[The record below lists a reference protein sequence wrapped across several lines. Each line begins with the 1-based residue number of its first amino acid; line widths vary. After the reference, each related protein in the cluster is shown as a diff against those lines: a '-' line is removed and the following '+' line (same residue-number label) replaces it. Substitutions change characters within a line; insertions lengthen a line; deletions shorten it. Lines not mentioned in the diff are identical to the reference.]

1 MCGLILFVQPENIGV
16 DARGVLK
23 VFDFGLAKELKRRD
37 LVQPPDGY
45 RATGVTGSR
54 RYMSPEV
61 IKSQPYGF
69 SADVYSF
76 GVLLWEVMALR
87 TPFCGLSRE
96 QHETKVAQAGYR
108 PNVPRTWT
116 EDMRTLVSAC
126 WADEPLERWDMVRIC
141 QSLQAQIAKAKIRT
155 DDNDQENWHIST
167 RTSYLSSVQ
176 TSS

>member
-1 MCGLILFVQPENIGV
+1 M
-16 DARGVLK
+16 DAHGDMRL
-23 VFDFGLAKELKRRD
+23 FDFGLAKELKQRD

-87 TPFCGLSRE
+87 TPFCGFSRE
-96 QHETKVAQAGYR
+96 QHETKVTQAGYR
-108 PNVPRTWT
+108 PNVPRAWT
-116 EDMRTLVSAC
+116 EDMRILIPAC

-141 QSLQAQIAKAKIRT
+141 QSLQAQLAKAKRT
-155 DDNDQENWHIST
+155 ENDEENWHIST
-167 RTSYLSSVQ
+167 RSSYLSSVQ
-176 TSS
+176 TSHST